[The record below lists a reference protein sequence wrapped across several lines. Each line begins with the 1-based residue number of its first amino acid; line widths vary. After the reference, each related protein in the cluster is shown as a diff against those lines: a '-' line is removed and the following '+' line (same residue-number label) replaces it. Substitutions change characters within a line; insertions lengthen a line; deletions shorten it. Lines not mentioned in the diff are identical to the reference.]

1 MKVVKW
7 VGAKYDKSGDSPRL
21 IYRVVGEYAPEGGKR
36 GNGQTAEEAV
46 IESIRRNRFKFGG
59 TYHQNGEHGLPMFE
73 DGSVFFVSMRAW
85 GDVMA
90 RAWSGLENTVYD
102 YIDFA
107 WENDM
112 PNDGG
117 KVPKS
122 DTDFVKLPT
131 ITKEEYM
138 NNEEAKA
145 TLNEYAKRAEEC
157 DGDKLIALT
166 REFLEKE
173 CGDLGAATLK
183 DGKLIPWIASFWVV
197 YNHPVDD
204 AEREDAE
211 RGLLSFIDKNI
222 GSEHR

>member
-1 MKVVKW
+1 MR
-7 VGAKYDKSGDSPRL
+7 DK
-21 IYRVVGEYAPEGGKR
+21 
-36 GNGQTAEEAV
+36 
-46 IESIRRNRFKFGG
+46 
-59 TYHQNGEHGLPMFE
+59 
-73 DGSVFFVSMRAW
+73 
-85 GDVMA
+85 
-90 RAWSGLENTVYD
+90 
-102 YIDFA
+102 
-107 WENDM
+107 
-112 PNDGG
+112 
-117 KVPKS
+117 
-122 DTDFVKLPT
+122 
-131 ITKEEYM
+131 
-138 NNEEAKA
+138 EEAKA
-145 TLNEYAKRAEEC
+145 TLKEYAKRAEEC